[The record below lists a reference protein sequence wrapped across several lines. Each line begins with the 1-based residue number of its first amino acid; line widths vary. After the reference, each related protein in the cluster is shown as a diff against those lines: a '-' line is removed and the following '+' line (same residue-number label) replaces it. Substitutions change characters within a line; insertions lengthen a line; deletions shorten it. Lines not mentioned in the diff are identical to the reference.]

1 MSFDSNNNE
10 NISGIKKYLP
20 MGGLIILTISLMI
33 YFGIEQF
40 NKSSETSQNNLL
52 NDLYSK
58 TLKPIFV
65 DEKLTKE
72 DVLNFALYNNLP
84 VDKKE
89 NKILEVKNDSSGSDV
104 IEIRKTEIKG
114 NTDNYSRFVDKMG
127 LNDKQKN
134 ELDSL
139 LEEFKQNITNTIFSD
154 DHKTLAV
161 DARIGLLH
169 QVLRTEIF
177 DFISRAKAKEN
188 VASLYTERTLEN
200 FNKIIENE
208 KNKSVRN
215 YIFFTHDTVIQS
227 DAEFVRGKSS
237 QQVNKEE
244 PSVFLPMLKV
254 IPESD
259 KNESIAKEEN
269 GFSFKIDS
277 NVVKVILTENFL
289 KDLDIENYN
298 ELKSVL
304 DSSSNK
310 FEISI
315 GLPSKKGMHISISG
329 SNPDSADEFRYEFN
343 LEDFGNVIN
352 NAVDIPSQSSV
363 EDWVEFGAKMG
374 SLAVKLQELELD
386 SLDSIEYK

>member
-10 NISGIKKYLP
+10 NISGFKKYLP
-20 MGGLIILTISLMI
+20 MGGLILLTISLMI
-33 YFGIEQF
+33 YFGIDQF
-40 NKSSETSQNNLL
+40 NRSSETSQNNLL
-52 NDLYSK
+52 SDLYSK

-65 DEKLTKE
+65 NEKLTKE
-72 DVLNFALYNNLP
+72 DVLNFAFYNNLP

-89 NKILEVKNDSSGSDV
+89 NKILEVKNDPSGNEV
-104 IEIRKTEIKG
+104 IEVRKAEIKG
-114 NTDNYSRFVDKMG
+114 NIDNYSKFVNKMG

-139 LEEFKQNITNTIFSD
+139 LEEFKQEITNTTFSD

-161 DARIGLLH
+161 DTRIGLLH

-177 DFISRAKAKEN
+177 DFISRAKVKEN
-188 VASLYTERTLEN
+188 VANIYSERTLEN
-200 FNKIIENE
+200 FNKVIENE

-215 YIFFTHDTVIQS
+215 YIFFTPDTVIQS

-237 QQVNKEE
+237 QPVDKKE
-244 PSVFLPMLKV
+244 PSVFQPVLKV

-259 KNESIAKEEN
+259 KNASIVKKEN

-277 NVVKVILTENFL
+277 NVVKVVLTESFL

-298 ELKSVL
+298 DLKSVL

-329 SNPDSADEFRYEFN
+329 SNPDSAEEIRYEFN
-343 LEDFGNVIN
+343 LEDFGDIIN
-352 NAVDIPSQSSV
+352 KAVSVPTAPSV
-363 EDWVEFGAKMG
+363 EDWVEFGIKMD
-374 SLAVKLQELELD
+374 SLSLKLQELD
-386 SLDSIEYK
+386 SLDSVEYK